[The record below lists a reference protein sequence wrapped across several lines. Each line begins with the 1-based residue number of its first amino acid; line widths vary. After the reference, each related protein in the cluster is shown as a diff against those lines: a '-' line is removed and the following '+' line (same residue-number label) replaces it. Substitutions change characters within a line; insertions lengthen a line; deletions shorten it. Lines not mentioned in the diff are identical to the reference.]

1 LNREV
6 ERVNKIALSRLQGQ
20 QIEFF
25 SIDEPFLD
33 GDSLHVLSTYRAD
46 VNIEAIHNETPT
58 GLPPHILSLK
68 VDFVLAK
75 IFVFF
80 SYRKA
85 LQSCSLQI
93 WM

>member
-6 ERVNKIALSRLQGQ
+6 ERVNKIALSRLNGIQKD
-20 QIEFF
+20 FY

-33 GDSLHVLSTYRAD
+33 GDPLHVLSTYRAD

-68 VDFVLAK
+68 V
-75 IFVFF
+75 IF
-80 SYRKA
+80 A
-85 LQSCSLQI
+85 L
-93 WM
+93 